1 MQSGA
6 GRHHRCSLQ
15 LRSTTVTTQTWVGQ
29 SVPGKSVGFVTVL
42 GPTALD
48 PSFVLSQP
56 VAVDGKCRPILF
68 LCLRPGQYPS
78 VHPPLSC
85 RKGQLILSPHTRMPR
100 HHLWPVVCSPNTCL
114 FPENSYDGHYPLFCV
129 RVGMA
134 GRCPRW
140 WFSVDVFGEGPNSQ
154 HTLSINAVTILLV

>member
-15 LRSTTVTTQTWVGQ
+15 LRSTTVTTRTRVGQ

-56 VAVDGKCRPILF
+56 VWLWTV
-68 LCLRPGQYPS
+68 S
-78 VHPPLSC
+78 VGLSC
-85 RKGQLILSPHTRMPR
+85 FYVYVRGSTPLCI
-100 HHLWPVVCSPNTCL
+100 HH
-114 FPENSYDGHYPLFCV
+114 
-129 RVGMA
+129 
-134 GRCPRW
+134 
-140 WFSVDVFGEGPNSQ
+140 
-154 HTLSINAVTILLV
+154 